1 MKGSKL
7 FSDKRFSD
15 FDQFVWPN
23 MRNLSDYRNVK
34 ISKTGYQIDEELMKD
49 EDKLSAD

>member
-1 MKGSKL
+1 MKGTKL

-23 MRNLSDYRNVK
+23 MKNL
-34 ISKTGYQIDEELMKD
+34 
-49 EDKLSAD
+49 